1 MPRREVNALDPDLVL
16 ITGDLFDGVNGKY
29 EAFIAPLN
37 RLRAKHG
44 VFFVTGNHEHYV
56 GVEKSLA
63 VIAKTNLTVLHNE
76 VVNVGGMELAGVSYP
91 GVRDLSEIKNLP
103 ADSGNHAR
111 ILLFH
116 TPTNIAKVPEGH
128 ANRHFYTYWMPDT
141 SFALNQKMGCD
152 LQLSGHSHHG
162 QIFPLNFATRFL
174 FKRFDYGLNRIG
186 DMQVYTTCGVGTW
199 GPPLRSPIRPEIV
212 VIRPVRE

>member
-37 RLRAKHG
+37 RLRAEHG

-56 GVEKSLA
+56 GV
-63 VIAKTNLTVLHNE
+63 
-76 VVNVGGMELAGVSYP
+76 
-91 GVRDLSEIKNLP
+91 
-103 ADSGNHAR
+103 
-111 ILLFH
+111 
-116 TPTNIAKVPEGH
+116 
-128 ANRHFYTYWMPDT
+128 
-141 SFALNQKMGCD
+141 
-152 LQLSGHSHHG
+152 
-162 QIFPLNFATRFL
+162 
-174 FKRFDYGLNRIG
+174 DYGLNRIG

-212 VIRPVRE
+212 LIRPVRK